1 MADQHSNGEMMLDF
15 RRMMGD
21 WKMPGFDLEA
31 MAQCQ
36 RRNLEAFTRAQQLA
50 LEGTQEWMR
59 RNLELA
65 RETMEDMSAMMSE
78 FAKPNAS
85 MEDRFSRQAEY
96 SKKAVE
102 KGLAN
107 FRDLADLMTKAQTNA
122 FGVLSKRM
130 TEGFEE
136 AREMAQ
142 PKAA

>member
-1 MADQHSNGEMMLDF
+1 MADQHSNGELFPDF

-21 WKMPGFDLEA
+21 WRLPGFDLQA

-36 RRNLEAFTRAQQLA
+36 RRNLEAFTQANQLA

-65 RETMEDMSAMMSE
+65 RETMEDMSAMLNE
-78 FAKPNAS
+78 FAKPTAS
-85 MEDRFSRQAEY
+85 VEDRLARQAEL
-96 SKKAVE
+96 SKKAIE
-102 KGLAN
+102 KGLTN
-107 FRDLADLMTKAQTNA
+107 FRDLAELVTKTNTDA
-122 FGVLSKRM
+122 FGVISKRM

-136 AREMAQ
+136 VRDLAQ